1 MPLPFCEE
9 GIFPMADDLIPLLQR
24 IEAATARAN
33 EIGRDVLLVPPFQ
46 LSFHPT
52 DTLIYLN
59 YAMPLTSF
67 PPSSNPLTAA
77 TLEQLREAFGSRN
90 RVLRFEFL
98 ESLWPDL
105 PGHLEAAGM
114 VFESRMPLM
123 LCGPEDLC
131 LPRAVD
137 AVLETINEHSPDA
150 TFEQFLAVRRASF
163 SEIPSPPRP
172 GELDETRTDLGTGKY
187 RSLAAGVDGRLVAIA
202 SLTVANDE
210 LVGVATL
217 PAYRGRGLA
226 AALCGALLQNH
237 FARGAAH
244 AWLTA
249 ADASARRLY
258 ERLGFR
264 TAGSALSYVEATL
277 APGR

>member
-1 MPLPFCEE
+1 
-9 GIFPMADDLIPLLQR
+9 MADDLIPLLQR

-33 EIGRDVLLVPPFQ
+33 EIGRDILLIPPFQ

-52 DTLIYLN
+52 DPLIYFN

-67 PPSSNPLTAA
+67 PPTSSPLTAA
-77 TLEQLREAFGSRN
+77 SLQQLREAFGSRK

-98 ESLWPDL
+98 ETLWPDL
-105 PGHLEAAGM
+105 ATQLEAAGM
-114 VFESRMPLM
+114 AFESRMPLM
-123 LCGPEDLC
+123 LCGPGDLC
-131 LPRAVD
+131 PPRAVD
-137 AVLETINEHSPDA
+137 AVLEPIDEHSPDA
-150 TFEQFLAVRRASF
+150 SLEQFLAVRRASF
-163 SEIPSPPRP
+163 SDSPSPPRP
-172 GELDETRTDLGTGKY
+172 GEREETRADFRTGKY
-187 RSLAAGVDGRLVAIA
+187 RSLAARVDGRLVAIA

-226 AALCGALLQNH
+226 AALCAALLQNH

-249 ADASARRLY
+249 ADAPARRLY

-277 APGR
+277 APGS